1 MTSYNFKEIAPI
13 PEAGQ
18 LVDIVLSKT
27 NRKTPTVVSIIFPG
41 YGCVASAILL
51 KSVNLFLGPSE
62 FQDH

>member
-27 NRKTPTVVSIIFPG
+27 NRKTPTVVSIIFLDMAVLHLP
-41 YGCVASAILL
+41 Y
-51 KSVNLFLGPSE
+51 F
-62 FQDH
+62 